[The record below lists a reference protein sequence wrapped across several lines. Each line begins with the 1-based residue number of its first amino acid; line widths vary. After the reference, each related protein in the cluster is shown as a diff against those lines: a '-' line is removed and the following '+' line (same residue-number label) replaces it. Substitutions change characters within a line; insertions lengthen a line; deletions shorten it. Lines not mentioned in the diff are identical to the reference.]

1 MESTAT
7 TTILT
12 ITAFFRLHPVKSMA
26 KDKMFSKTAITVDAA
41 AKIINKKNKA
51 PQILP
56 PAMELNTFGSVIKI
70 RLGPEAIPSVPRNT
84 NTAGMIIIPAR
95 NATPVSKISI

>member
-1 MESTAT
+1 MQFAT
-7 TTILT
+7 RVS
-12 ITAFFRLHPVKSMA
+12 ITDTQEVR
-26 KDKMFSKTAITVDAA
+26 A
-41 AKIINKKNKA
+41 AKPIIRKKA
-51 PQILP
+51 MAMILP
-56 PAMELNTFGSVIKI
+56 IAPMDANTFGSEIKI